1 MSQGHLLE
9 AFTTCNK
16 EAEEGRSQRTSDY
29 YRVNDNLPARF
40 NHPGWFRGYRTNEPH
55 PRYRTTNQIY
65 GSKAPT
71 VHEMPTSFNI
81 TSHAFS
87 KHLGKCGMYRNNGL
101 NTYMEKSD
109 VTGIDNFIT
118 FYDRLNFH
126 PSYNGSGPSHCE

>member
-1 MSQGHLLE
+1 MSQEHLLE
-9 AFTTCNK
+9 ASTTCKK
-16 EAEEGRSQRTSDY
+16 EAEEGQRTSDY
-29 YRVNDNLPARF
+29 YRVSDNLPARF
-40 NHPGWFRGYRTNEPH
+40 NHPGCFRGYRTSEPH
-55 PRYRTTNQIY
+55 PMYRTTNQTY

-81 TSHAFS
+81 CSHAFS
-87 KHLGKCGMYRNNGL
+87 KRLGKCGMYMNNGL

-118 FYDRLNFH
+118 FYDRFNFH